1 MGEVLTA
8 NTNTQP
14 SVGPEQQGSQDGSLS
29 YRERLRLGLGRIVEH
44 GMSMVEVASGIALA
58 RDDLRLT
65 RNAMRHLDEPFGGII
80 ERQTSADRLSMD
92 LESDIIL
99 DFRRDAQQAGFTDLD
114 TMPTEMRA
122 TVAEQSVG
130 AHAEAVTA
138 ELASLH
144 PEWSAE
150 EVQDAVATRLADI
163 STLFGMNAEQRD
175 AYLAAQLQ
183 YLELRDAIPE
193 VQSTLSELRAERNE
207 RLSRIGGVALRG
219 VINFAGRVRDL
230 PNALSARAM
239 VAGMSLSEHIHG
251 MSAEKRRKTL
261 WGTAAGVAL
270 AGLASYVAVRHGV
283 GSGPSGNNYTLA
295 SSNTPLTP
303 THAGSMAPN
312 HAGSFVLPNHAG
324 TVPVSPNHAGGAVLP
339 NHAGSVPTPN
349 HAGSSLPNHAGS
361 VVPNHAGTS
370 SPNHAGSGL
379 PNHAGS
385 AAPNH
390 AGGGTPNHAGAG
402 NPNHAGSTTPNH
414 SGSTLPNHAG
424 TGAESL
430 SGAKTSSEFF
440 TGSGTVKQWPDTIT
454 VSPWNSRDLDGS
466 LTGISR
472 QMLIRSGVHNP
483 TDTQVETLIDALRPQ
498 AQPNGF
504 LLKGQTLDLRPAT
517 QALRTLLTK

>member
-14 SVGPEQQGSQDGSLS
+14 SVSPEQQGSQDGSLS
-29 YRERLRLGLGRIVEH
+29 YRERLRLGLGRIVER
-44 GMSMVEVASGIALA
+44 GMSMVELASGIALA

-99 DFRRDAQQAGFTDLD
+99 DFRRDAQQAGYTDLD
-114 TMPTEMRA
+114 TMPAEMRA
-122 TVAEQSVG
+122 TVADQSV
-130 AHAEAVTA
+130 ATHADAMTA
-138 ELASLH
+138 ELTDLH
-144 PEWSAE
+144 PEWSDE
-150 EVQDAVATRLADI
+150 EVRDAVATRLADI
-163 STLFGMNAEQRD
+163 STLFSMSTEQRD
-175 AYLAAQLQ
+175 AYVAAQLQ

-219 VINFAGRVRDL
+219 VVSFAGRVRDL

-239 VAGMSLSEHIHG
+239 VAGMSLSERIHG

-295 SSNTPLTP
+295 SSNTPLMPTHAGTVLP
-303 THAGSMAPN
+303 THAGSMTPN
-312 HAGSFVLPNHAG
+312 HAGNFMLPNHAG
-324 TVPVSPNHAGGAVLP
+324 TVAGPNHAGGAILP
-339 NHAGSVPTPN
+339 NHAGTPAAVPTPN
-349 HAGSSLPNHAGS
+349 HAGSLPNHVGS
-361 VVPNHAGTS
+361 S
-370 SPNHAGSGL
+370 M

-385 AAPNH
+385 ATPNHAGSAMPNHAGSNAPNHAGTTAPNH
-390 AGGGTPNHAGAG
+390 AGGN
-402 NPNHAGSTTPNH
+402 
-414 SGSTLPNHAG
+414 TLPVHAG
-424 TGAESL
+424 TGGESL
-430 SGAKTSSEFF
+430 LGAKTSSEFF
-440 TGSGTVKQWPDTIT
+440 TGSGTVNQWPDTIT
-454 VSPWNSRDLDGS
+454 VSPWNAHDLDGS
-466 LTGISR
+466 LTGITR

-483 TDTQVETLIDALRPQ
+483 TQTHIDTLVNTLRPQ

-517 QALRTLLTK
+517 QALHGLLSK

>member
-44 GMSMVEVASGIALA
+44 SMSMVEVASGIALA

-92 LESDIIL
+92 LESDIIV

-114 TMPTEMRA
+114 TMPTEVRA

-130 AHAEAVTA
+130 AHADAVNA

-219 VINFAGRVRDL
+219 VINFAGHVRDL

-251 MSAEKRRKTL
+251 MSAEKRRKTM

-295 SSNTPLTP
+295 SANTPLTP
-303 THAGSMAPN
+303 THAGSVLPTHAGSMTPN

-324 TVPVSPNHAGGAVLP
+324 TVAAGPHHAGGVLP

-349 HAGSSLPNHAGS
+349 HTGSTLPNHAGS
-361 VVPNHAGTS
+361 AVPNHAGTS
-370 SPNHAGSGL
+370 NPNHAGSGL
-379 PNHAGS
+379 PTHAGS
-385 AAPNH
+385 ATPNH
-390 AGGGTPNHAGAG
+390 AGGA
-402 NPNHAGSTTPNH
+402 NPNHAGGVTPNH
-414 SGSTLPNHAG
+414 SGNTLPTHAG
-424 TGAESL
+424 TGAENL
-430 SGAKTSSEFF
+430 SGVKTSSELF
-440 TGSGTVKQWPDTIT
+440 TGSGAVKQWPDTIT

-517 QALRTLLTK
+517 QALRGLLSK